1 MKLKSVIQEELIL
14 EEKKRKKK
22 KNGNKLN
29 WIAKH
34 QGSFVVVE
42 NEEWTYTVI
51 EKKPH
56 WNNAKKNEKQNM
68 WDGIAVFSF
77 LPWLN
82 LPWCFTRRQMEKQK
96 THIQNGHMR
105 LNYGVWCSC
114 DKAESVLHITLEAEY

>member
-14 EEKKRKKK
+14 EEKKEKKK

-56 WNNAKKNEKQNM
+56 WNNAKKTKSKICEMGLQYSVFYHGWIYLDVSLEGKWRSKRLTYRMVTWGWIMEYDAHVIKQNQY
-68 WDGIAVFSF
+68 
-77 LPWLN
+77 
-82 LPWCFTRRQMEKQK
+82 CT
-96 THIQNGHMR
+96 
-105 LNYGVWCSC
+105 
-114 DKAESVLHITLEAEY
+114 LH